1 MENGLS
7 IIIPSLNPG
16 SFIGRCLRAIDREL
30 ECVDRPYEILVVD
43 SSPHPLEL
51 PQIPNLTL
59 YHSKVQLFAS
69 EARNMGARLAKYP
82 LLVFLDSDVEILPG
96 ALQKLFNGL
105 QGDCDVVGGVYE
117 VHNSNTSLL
126 STYQDFFLLF
136 RYKNIP
142 PGSNFFSS
150 AHFAVSKENFW
161 RVGGFSENLQTYED
175 VDLSFKFQKK
185 SLKVNVCL
193 ESRGYHLKNFDLTSM
208 FKDYYI
214 KTRNMVYYRL
224 ARLNDLHWTD
234 TFLTK
239 SMRASYYLVFCY
251 MFLFAMIA
259 IPGGPAP
266 LSFELSMLGILLIL
280 DFCLL
285 VHFMVFVWGVT
296 RRPLW
301 VMGALIF
308 FKATTLPIIF
318 GTIHGLYK
326 FFRKD
331 ESFVNKVKPCPD
343 ISTMKITQ
351 CSERQEG

>member
-1 MENGLS
+1 METGLS
-7 IIIPSLNPG
+7 IIIPSFNPG
-16 SFIGRCLRAIDREL
+16 SFIGGCLRAIEREL
-30 ECVDRPYEILVVD
+30 ESVDRPYEILVVD

-51 PQIPNLTL
+51 PSISNLTL
-59 YHSKVQLFAS
+59 YQSKVQLFAS

-96 ALQKLFNGL
+96 ALQKLIDGL

-117 VHNSNTSLL
+117 VHNSNTSRL

-142 PGSNFFSS
+142 PGKNFFSS

-185 SLKVNVCL
+185 SLKVHVCL

-214 KTRNMVYYRL
+214 KTRNMIYYRL
-224 ARLNDLHWTD
+224 TRLNDLHWTD

-239 SMRASYYLVFCY
+239 GMRASYYLVFCY
-251 MFLFAMIA
+251 MFLFANTVYKCY
-259 IPGGPAP
+259 
-266 LSFELSMLGILLIL
+266 LSAY
-280 DFCLL
+280 
-285 VHFMVFVWGVT
+285 T
-296 RRPLW
+296 
-301 VMGALIF
+301 IF
-308 FKATTLPIIF
+308 
-318 GTIHGLYK
+318 
-326 FFRKD
+326 
-331 ESFVNKVKPCPD
+331 N
-343 ISTMKITQ
+343 
-351 CSERQEG
+351 